1 MIGYWIIVLILR
13 FLENKL
19 RPHYRSEQGYW
30 INVLILRFLE
40 NELTPQV
47 GTSPFY
53 VTAFHDGVDGLRL
66 DYLEVM
72 INFVK

>member
-19 RPHYRSEQGYW
+19 TPH
-30 INVLILRFLE
+30 
-40 NELTPQV
+40 V
-47 GTSPFY
+47 GSNPFY

-66 DYLEVM
+66 DYLEVSFTSGATIRCDM
-72 INFVK
+72 GEEMDDHQFLKLNCS